1 MKKGLCPIDYE
12 MEEKNMGN
20 FASQV
25 DARKYAPKDKHPVIF
40 NTFENLK
47 SGEKMELINDHD
59 PRPLHYTFIMEMPEQ
74 FEWEY
79 LKEGPEVWRVA
90 IGKK

>member
-1 MKKGLCPIDYE
+1 MS
-12 MEEKNMGN
+12 N
-20 FASQV
+20 FNAQV
-25 DARKYAPKDKHPVIF
+25 DARKYEPKDKHAVIF
-40 NTFENLK
+40 QTFENLK

-59 PRPLHYTFIMEMPEQ
+59 PKPLYYQMQAEYTEQ

-79 LKEGPEVWRVA
+79 LEEGPEVWRVS

>member
-1 MKKGLCPIDYE
+1 MQ
-12 MEEKNMGN
+12 N
-20 FASQV
+20 FNAQV
-25 DARKYAPKDKHPVIF
+25 DAREYAPKDKHPVIF

-59 PRPLHYTFIMEMPEQ
+59 PKPLHYTFIMEMPEK

-79 LKEGPEVWRVA
+79 LEEGPEVWRVS